1 MNFKKWRASNF
12 SLEFWIF
19 KYQKSCF
26 LLQIQRYS
34 TIKQS
39 QNRNLNQA
47 LGNEEVSDGCR
58 KMFSGFNILDNK
70 KPGDILDEI
79 QASSFQPKLSST
91 FSSDDL
97 EPTTS
102 SVSRRQTSHSKM
114 PSRVED
120 DNFDATKNLTVS
132 NEDDIV
138 LLNAI
143 FSYARE
149 NVALVNI
156 YIKPPVVTRILRDQ
170 RTPIIWWV

>member
-1 MNFKKWRASNF
+1 M
-12 SLEFWIF
+12 
-19 KYQKSCF
+19 
-26 LLQIQRYS
+26 QIQKDS
-34 TIKQS
+34 IIKQS
-39 QNRNLNQA
+39 KNRNVDHTS
-47 LGNEEVSDGCR
+47 GNEEVSDGCR

-97 EPTTS
+97 EPTAS

-120 DNFDATKNLTVS
+120 DNFDAIKNVTVS

-170 RTPIIWWV
+170 RTPIIW

>member
-1 MNFKKWRASNF
+1 M
-12 SLEFWIF
+12 
-19 KYQKSCF
+19 
-26 LLQIQRYS
+26 QIQKDS
-34 TIKQS
+34 SIKQS
-39 QNRNLNQA
+39 NNRNVDHTS
-47 LGNEEVSDGCR
+47 GSEEGSDGCR

-79 QASSFQPKLSST
+79 QASSFQPRLSST

-97 EPTTS
+97 EPTAS
-102 SVSRRQTSHSKM
+102 IVSKRQTSHSKM

-120 DNFDATKNLTVS
+120 DNFDAIKNVTVS

-170 RTPIIWWV
+170 RTPIIW